1 MEPSVMVRQVAD
13 LPNVTRD
20 QTPVFDMTMRNALTT
35 LEYGSLRRVFLT
47 GDGDSYHA
55 TMACELAFENISKMP
70 CEPMSAQRFLDYGAD
85 WMPVPN
91 PSSTLVV
98 GISASGKTQ
107 RVAQSLERANARG
120 ALTLALTGTAG
131 SPITTVAQRS
141 AVVAVPNM
149 GPSPG
154 IRTYQATLMGLLLL
168 AIRIGEIKNKYHQDE
183 ANAMRS
189 EIAALSDAVAATAKA
204 SEQPAREAAA
214 AFKDSPIQVWLG
226 SGPSYG
232 TALFAS
238 AKVVEAASVFAVG
251 QDLEEWN
258 HVEKFALPHDVPT
271 FIIAPPGRSYWR
283 AIELARQAHQLG
295 RRVVAVTQDGD
306 TDIAPLADFVFPVMG
321 KVREEFSPLL
331 YHIAANLFASYL
343 AENLGRKLFQADNP
357 VFRAAL
363 AAYNAQ
369 SQPH

>member
-1 MEPSVMVRQVAD
+1 
-13 LPNVTRD
+13 
-20 QTPVFDMTMRNALTT
+20 
-35 LEYGSLRRVFLT
+35 
-47 GDGDSYHA
+47 
-55 TMACELAFENISKMP
+55 
-70 CEPMSAQRFLDYGAD
+70 
-85 WMPVPN
+85 
-91 PSSTLVV
+91 
-98 GISASGKTQ
+98 
-107 RVAQSLERANARG
+107 
-120 ALTLALTGTAG
+120 
-131 SPITTVAQRS
+131 
-141 AVVAVPNM
+141 
-149 GPSPG
+149 
-154 IRTYQATLMGLLLL
+154 
-168 AIRIGEIKNKYHQDE
+168 
-183 ANAMRS
+183 
-189 EIAALSDAVAATAKA
+189 
-204 SEQPAREAAA
+204 
-214 AFKDSPIQVWLG
+214 
-226 SGPSYG
+226 
-232 TALFAS
+232 
-238 AKVVEAASVFAVG
+238 VEAASVFAVG

-295 RRVVAVTQDGD
+295 RRVVAVTQEGD

>member
-1 MEPSVMVRQVAD
+1 MVKQVAD
-13 LPNVTRD
+13 LPNVLRE
-20 QTPVFDMTMRNALTT
+20 QTSPIDMTMRTALSP
-35 LEYGSLRRVFLT
+35 LEYASLRRVFLT

-55 TMACELAFENISKMP
+55 TMACELAFENIAKMP
-70 CEPMSAQRFLDYGAD
+70 CEPMSAQRFLDYAAE

-91 PSSTLVV
+91 PNSTLVV

-107 RVAQSLERANARG
+107 RVVQSIERANARG

-131 SPITTVAQRS
+131 SPVTTVAQRA
-141 AVVAVPNM
+141 AVASVPNM

-168 AIRIGEIKNKYHQDE
+168 AIRIGEIKNRYHQDE
-183 ANAMRS
+183 ANEMRR
-189 EIAALSDAVAATAKA
+189 EIAGLADAAAATAEA
-204 SEQPAREAAA
+204 CDGAARQAAE
-214 AFKDSPIQVWLG
+214 AFKDAPFQVWLG

-238 AKVVEAASVFAVG
+238 AKVVEAAAVFAIG

-258 HVEKFALPHDVPT
+258 HVEKFARPHDTPT

-283 AIELARQAHQLG
+283 AIDLARQAKMLG
-295 RRVVAVTQDGD
+295 RRVVAVVKSGD
-306 TDIAPLADFVFPVMG
+306 TDIAPLADVVFPIMG
-321 KVREEFSPLL
+321 DVREEFSPLL
-331 YHIAANLFASYL
+331 YHIPSNLYASYT
-343 AENLGRKLFQADNP
+343 AESLGRKLFHADDP
-357 VFRAAL
+357 AFRAAL

-369 SQPH
+369 PQTQPR